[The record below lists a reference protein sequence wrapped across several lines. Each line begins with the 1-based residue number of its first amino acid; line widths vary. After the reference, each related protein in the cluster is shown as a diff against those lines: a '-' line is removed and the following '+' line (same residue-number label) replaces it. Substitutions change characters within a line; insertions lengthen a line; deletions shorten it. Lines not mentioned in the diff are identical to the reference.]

1 MQNRKII
8 EIYGSRHQTI
18 KLLEELGEASASV
31 SRYINNPNDANLH
44 GVKEEL
50 CDCLILIEQFF
61 LITNTKKSEIAL
73 ITELKL
79 DRTLQRIKNGMA

>member
-1 MQNRKII
+1 MQNRKIC
-8 EIYGSRHQTI
+8 EYYGVEHQLV

-31 SRYINNPNDANLH
+31 ARYINKPSDNNLH
-44 GVKEEL
+44 GAKEEL

-73 ITELKL
+73 ITEMKL
-79 DRTLQRIKNGMA
+79 DRTLQRIKDEMA